1 MDSSGASSSRQI
13 DDDMEV
19 EERRQAPET
28 PRKKRNENPLKEPP
42 EDSDDEEQR
51 AEQNGTRNFPAI
63 LWSKLKNPPK
73 DRPTIDVWEFKM
85 DGEYLT
91 MTFTVDGEKYPMYFT
106 PRSPV
111 DFEMRRN
118 YWIARHNP
126 LWKSLRSRIYSIPK
140 STTINRLVFHNTPE
154 CEAEDCLIEFQFI
167 KKWSCRQLEYTICQE
182 WNHPQH
188 LRRLMFMFKPSEMSI
203 HLAFGPYAH
212 PNPQPEGAVWHNHLA
227 ACADNLLEL
236 ERDFRKDCENAL
248 NGEPGTNAQ
257 MLYAE
262 AGKGKAFGMQLLR
275 TMKSL
280 QKFVTM
286 MVEAKMLN
294 IKGLNIRKFIVN
306 GPTGDKLCHKLQNL
320 FKEEGV
326 EESNRKRASYANGE
340 KIFVCVRG
348 EMRRAYKY
356 SLAMPA
362 TAFKMQF
369 GNDLLLSYTKIVPH
383 FHCLFRTSV
392 DEKGAVQLITEWYN
406 NQRQFDEIQ
415 LHVDKVIE
423 TNFVDHLGADH
434 SDPKRIKVRRTH
446 IVNNRRHVL
455 HVEKDRLATRH
466 LSLRVYE
473 QPK

>member
-28 PRKKRNENPLKEPP
+28 PKKKRNENNFSNSRLTALKPLKEPP

-111 DFEMRRN
+111 PLKPPNFSDFEMRRN

-167 KKWSCRQLEYTICQE
+167 KKWSCKQLEYTICQE

-248 NGEPGTNAQ
+248 NAACGQSDRDEFCGSFGRRSLGP
-257 MLYAE
+257 E
-262 AGKGKAFGMQLLR
+262 A
-275 TMKSL
+275 
-280 QKFVTM
+280 V
-286 MVEAKMLN
+286 
-294 IKGLNIRKFIVN
+294 
-306 GPTGDKLCHKLQNL
+306 
-320 FKEEGV
+320 
-326 EESNRKRASYANGE
+326 
-340 KIFVCVRG
+340 
-348 EMRRAYKY
+348 
-356 SLAMPA
+356 
-362 TAFKMQF
+362 
-369 GNDLLLSYTKIVPH
+369 
-383 FHCLFRTSV
+383 
-392 DEKGAVQLITEWYN
+392 
-406 NQRQFDEIQ
+406 
-415 LHVDKVIE
+415 
-423 TNFVDHLGADH
+423 
-434 SDPKRIKVRRTH
+434 KVRRTH